1 MNDSSTLALSLEHLT
16 VNLDGHLALD
26 DVSWLVERG
35 HHAAVL
41 GPNGC
46 GKSTLLSALLTYVPV
61 SSGTLCV
68 LGETYGKSDWRDLR
82 KRVGLVSAGAADRI
96 PNGSSAAEV
105 VVSGAQATFGL
116 WEAPTA
122 EELEQARGVLGS
134 LDIGHLEKRRY
145 GTLSQGE
152 RQRVLIARAIAAKPE
167 LLILDE
173 PCTNLD
179 IIAREHFL
187 AWLEAQLP
195 RTTMTVLLV
204 THHPEE
210 LIPGFD
216 EVLLLSKGRKL
227 TSGSVHDVLTTEN
240 LSTAYGA
247 PLTVRFDA
255 ERRRYA
261 MWPG

>member
-1 MNDSSTLALSLEHLT
+1 MNDSTNAALSLEHLT
-16 VNLDGHLALD
+16 VNLDGHLALN
-26 DVSWLVERG
+26 DVTWVVERG

-46 GKSTLLSALLTYVPV
+46 GKSTLLNALLTYAPV
-61 SSGTLCV
+61 SSGTLRV
-68 LGETYGKSDWRDLR
+68 LGETYGRSDWRDLR
-82 KRVGLVSAGAADRI
+82 KRVGLVSAGAANRV
-96 PNGSSAAEV
+96 PNSSSAAEV

-116 WEAPTA
+116 WDAPTT
-122 EELEQARGVLGS
+122 EELEEARAVLAS
-134 LDIGHLEKRRY
+134 LDIGHLEARRY

-152 RQRVLIARAIAAKPE
+152 RQRVLIARALATKPE

-187 AWLEAQLP
+187 AWLETQLP

-210 LIPGFD
+210 LIPGID
-216 EVLLLSKGRKL
+216 EVLLLSNGRKL
-227 TSGSVHDVLTTEN
+227 TSGPVGDVLTTEN

-247 PLTVRFDA
+247 PLTVRFEA

-261 MWPG
+261 MFPG